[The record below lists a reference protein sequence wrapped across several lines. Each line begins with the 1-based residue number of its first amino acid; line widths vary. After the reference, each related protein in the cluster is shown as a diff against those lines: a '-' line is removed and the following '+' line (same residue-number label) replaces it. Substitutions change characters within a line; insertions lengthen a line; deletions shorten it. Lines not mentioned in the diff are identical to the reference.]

1 MAKEIS
7 WEIREQA
14 EELYIIDGKTFDEV
28 AEITGVSVAQL
39 KRWGAGRDGSRKS
52 EVGGQEGI
60 ETGDQRSEVGDQ
72 EGIETGDQR
81 SEVGDQEEQE
91 AGIPSW
97 SDRKKEYRTAFA
109 NIKRDTVLL
118 RKRLISKALKSLD
131 PQDVYAISSL
141 ESTVVKVQ
149 QASGSDIST
158 AGAIEKR
165 IIKTPQDAVDAL
177 GDVVEN
183 KINGMLTKPGAISLA
198 GIKEMKQALELI
210 EKMKTKYKPEAEGAE
225 KSEGLSDAAADK
237 IRKQILGIK

>member
-14 EELYIIDGKTFDEV
+14 EELYIVDGKTFDEV

-39 KRWGAGRDGSRKS
+39 KRWGAGKA
-52 EVGGQEGI
+52 
-60 ETGDQRSEVGDQ
+60 GDQRSEGGDQ
-72 EGIETGDQR
+72 EG
-81 SEVGDQEEQE
+81 QE
-91 AGIPSW
+91 AGVPSW

-109 NIKRDTVLL
+109 NIRRDTVLL

-149 QASGSDIST
+149 QA
-158 AGAIEKR
+158 AGADMAVIHLKEKR

-177 GDVVEN
+177 GDVIEG
-183 KINGMLTKPGAISLA
+183 KINSLLTQPGSISLSV
-198 GIKEMKQALELI
+198 I
-210 EKMKTKYKPEAEGAE
+210 
-225 KSEGLSDAAADK
+225 
-237 IRKQILGIK
+237 